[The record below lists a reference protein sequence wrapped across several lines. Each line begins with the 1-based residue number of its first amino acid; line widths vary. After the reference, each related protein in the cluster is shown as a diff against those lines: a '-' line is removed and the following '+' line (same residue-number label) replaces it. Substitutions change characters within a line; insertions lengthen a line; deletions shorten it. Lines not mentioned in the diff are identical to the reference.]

1 MKLLYPLGSDIKF
14 ITQHYGENPEI
25 YSKYSIGGV
34 KLKGHEGVDYRA
46 ENGTQVVACDG
57 GFCQEAL
64 DQGKTGYGQYIKLV
78 HEWGESIYAHLQEFK
93 IKQSNQVK
101 KGQVIALSD
110 NTGNSTGPHLHFGI
124 RINPYN
130 RGDGWGGYSDPEPYL
145 EGEVSQELD
154 MPVWAKN
161 LKPFFI
167 EIQLKDDQIEPAVRD
182 AWEDHKILGGF
193 ISKWIQKLNLA
204 ENSDLGAIEKN
215 FEDLLLLEDD
225 HTDLKTACEQL
236 IGNIFEDEKA
246 LREALRAFKI
256 DMDGV
261 VRVNK
266 TLVDENALLK
276 EKKVLDRYK
285 WHELIGEG
293 LKRFIGLTISTLRGV
308 LPKKGR

>member
-145 EGEVSQELD
+145 EGRLTT
-154 MPVWAKN
+154 
-161 LKPFFI
+161 
-167 EIQLKDDQIEPAVRD
+167 
-182 AWEDHKILGGF
+182 LGPRLFNCRTRYLSRRNCGAF
-193 ISKWIQKLNLA
+193 RQATSLLGNARRYAYRIYLLIS
-204 ENSDLGAIEKN
+204 
-215 FEDLLLLEDD
+215 
-225 HTDLKTACEQL
+225 
-236 IGNIFEDEKA
+236 
-246 LREALRAFKI
+246 
-256 DMDGV
+256 
-261 VRVNK
+261 
-266 TLVDENALLK
+266 
-276 EKKVLDRYK
+276 
-285 WHELIGEG
+285 
-293 LKRFIGLTISTLRGV
+293 
-308 LPKKGR
+308 